1 MKIIKN
7 VYIVIIVSLFV
18 FLLVSCEKENN
29 TPILNTPN
37 NLSISEDEILSWDS
51 VKNATGYKVII
62 KNYKSGEETFDTK
75 SNSIDLFSYFR
86 NRYIY
91 QIVVYAYDETGKY
104 LESDNSEEIRY
115 QNNANFK
122 YFKIRLINDGT
133 AYEIAAA
140 DNEAISGKLIL
151 PDMYN
156 NIPITKI
163 ASLGFEKC
171 VNIKYLIIPDTITEI
186 GDNAF
191 FMCTG
196 LEKVELPDSITELK
210 DSVFA
215 YCSNLVDINIPNT
228 IKRLYCS
235 FIRGCSSLESIHI
248 PYSVEEIRP
257 SFNGCDSLKN
267 ISIDED
273 NDVYKAENSCII
285 KKEDNSLVVGTNY
298 SVIPNYVTKIGNDAF
313 VGCRLITEFTIPG
326 HVKNV
331 GVTAFQLCENLKT
344 LIIEE
349 GVEYLNGSF
358 NTVSSIEKIVIPST
372 LKTLGS
378 NPFYGLS
385 SLKSFEAPNGNDYYK
400 VEGNC
405 IIDSNASKVLY
416 AFKNNVQI
424 PSYIKTIGYY
434 TCCFY
439 EEESI
444 ILPDGIELIEEG
456 AFAGTK
462 LKEIVL
468 PSSLKVIG
476 DGAFKASSIEK
487 IIFNDKLEKI
497 DNNAFSGCT
506 NLKNVII
513 PKSVKFIGGDAFSYC
528 YCSIILYD
536 NVDVIGDY
544 AFFQDSV
551 YTTMDYLDFEEGEN
565 SKNYENA
572 WAGGTNGLLLFNCDI
587 EDDYVIGFQYF
598 RVDLSTDYVTKI
610 RFSCHMYEPKY
621 NPSIVPYRE
630 GYIFKGWTLNKD
642 TNEIAIE
649 PYNFTREEHY
659 SYIDDITMKIIE
671 KNITISN
678 DWWITEG
685 MVKNWENEQ
694 IFYAVWEKVES

>member
-1 MKIIKN
+1 MKTIKN
-7 VYIVIIVSLFV
+7 VFIVIIVSLFV

-29 TPILNTPN
+29 IPILNIPN
-37 NLSISEDEILSWDS
+37 NLSISEDEVLSWDS

-115 QNNANFK
+115 QNNANFN
-122 YFKIRLINDGT
+122 YFKIRLINNGT

-140 DNEAISGKLIL
+140 DNDAISGKLIL

-156 NIPITKI
+156 DIPITKI
-163 ASLGFEKC
+163 AEQGFSNC

-186 GDNAF
+186 GQYAF
-191 FMCTG
+191 YMCTG

-235 FIRGCSSLESIHI
+235 FFMGCSSLESIHI

-267 ISIDED
+267 ITIDED

-298 SVIPNYVTKIGNDAF
+298 SVIPEHVTSIGHDAF

-326 HVKNV
+326 QVKNV
-331 GVTAFQLCENLKT
+331 GESAFSLCDNLKT

-349 GVEYLNGSF
+349 GVEYLNGSLSG
-358 NTVSSIEKIVIPST
+358 VSSIERIVVPST
-372 LKTLGS
+372 LKTFGG
-378 NPFYGLS
+378 NPFCQFS
-385 SLKSFEAPNGNDYYK
+385 NFKSFETPNGNDYYK

-405 IIDSNASKVLY
+405 IIEINESRVLC

-424 PSYIKTIGYY
+424 PSYIKTIGR
-434 TCCFY
+434 FSFAQY
-439 EEESI
+439 ECDSI
-444 ILPDGIELIEEG
+444 VLPDGIELIEEG
-456 AFAGTK
+456 AFLETN
-462 LKEIVL
+462 LREIIL
-468 PSSLKVIG
+468 PSSLKEIG
-476 DGAFKASSIEK
+476 EFAFASSEISN
-487 IIFNDKLEKI
+487 IVFNDKLEKI
-497 DNNAFSGCT
+497 DGCAFTCCA

-513 PKSVKFIGGDAFSYC
+513 PKSVKFIGPDAFSYC

-536 NVDVIGDY
+536 NVETIWNY

-551 YTTMDYLDFEEGEN
+551 YTTMDYLDFEEGEKF
-565 SKNYENA
+565 KNYGDA

-587 EDDYVIGFQYF
+587 EDDYVTGFQYF
-598 RVDLSTDYVTKI
+598 RVDLSTDDYVSKPRT
-610 RFSCHMYEPKY
+610 SCHMFAPKSI
-621 NPSIVPYRE
+621 PSIVPYRE

-642 TNEIAIE
+642 TNEIVIE
-649 PYNFTREEHY
+649 PYNVTRDETY
-659 SYIDDITMKIIE
+659 DYPLPDSIE
-671 KNITISN
+671 KTTTISN

-694 IFYAVWEKVES
+694 IFYAVWEKVE

>member
-1 MKIIKN
+1 MKTIKN
-7 VYIVIIVSLFV
+7 IFCIIIVSLFV

-37 NLSISEDEILSWDS
+37 NLSISENETLSWDS

-75 SNSIDLFSYFR
+75 TNSIDLFSYFR

-122 YFKIRLINDGT
+122 YFKIRLFNDGT

-140 DNEAISGKLIL
+140 DTEAVSGKLIL

-163 ASLGFEKC
+163 AEQGFSNC

-191 FMCTG
+191 SMCTR

-210 DSVFA
+210 NSEFA

-228 IKRLYCS
+228 IKRLYFSC
-235 FIRGCSSLESIHI
+235 IRGCSSLESIHI

-267 ISIDED
+267 ITIDED

-298 SVIPNYVTKIGNDAF
+298 SVIPEYVTSICRAAF
-313 VGCRLITEFTIPG
+313 EGCRLMTEFTIPG
-326 HVKNV
+326 NVKNV
-331 GVTAFQLCENLKT
+331 GEFAFSLCDGLKT

-349 GVEYLNGSF
+349 GVEYLNGCF
-358 NTVSSIEKIVIPST
+358 NTASSTERIVIPST
-372 LKTLGS
+372 LKSLGG
-378 NPFYGLS
+378 NPFHKVANLQ
-385 SLKSFEAPNGNDYYK
+385 SFEIPNGNDYYK

-405 IIDSNASKVLY
+405 VIDIDESKVLC

-424 PSYIKTIGYY
+424 PSYIKTIGIYSFR
-434 TCCFY
+434 FY
-439 EEESI
+439 EEESVF
-444 ILPDGIELIEEG
+444 LPDGIELIDEG
-456 AFAGTK
+456 AFLEAN
-462 LKEIVL
+462 LREIIL
-468 PSSLKVIG
+468 PSSLKEIG
-476 DGAFKASSIEK
+476 EFAFASSK
-487 IIFNDKLEKI
+487 ISNIVFNDKLEKI
-497 DNNAFSGCT
+497 DNNAFTCCT

-528 YCSIILYD
+528 FCSIILYD

-551 YTTMDYLDFEEGEN
+551 YTTMDYYDFAEGEKA
-565 SKNYENA
+565 KNYGNP
-572 WAGGTNGLLLFNCDI
+572 WAGSTNGLLLFNCDI
-587 EDDYVIGFQYF
+587 EDDYVTGFQYF
-598 RVDLSTDYVTKI
+598 IVDLSTDDYVSKPRT
-610 RFSCHMYEPKY
+610 SCHMFAPKSI
-621 NPSIVPYRE
+621 PSIVPYRE

-642 TNEIAIE
+642 TNEIVIE
-649 PYNFTREEHY
+649 PYNFTREETYDYPHPD
-659 SYIDDITMKIIE
+659 SIE
-671 KNITISN
+671 KTTTISN

-694 IFYAVWEKVES
+694 KFYAVWEKVE

>member
-1 MKIIKN
+1 MKTIKN
-7 VYIVIIVSLFV
+7 IFCIIIVSLFV
-18 FLLVSCEKENN
+18 FLFTSCEKENN

-37 NLSISEDEILSWDS
+37 NLSISEDEILSWDN

-75 SNSIDLFSYFR
+75 TNSIDLFSYFR

-140 DNEAISGKLIL
+140 DNDAISGKLIL

-163 ASLGFEKC
+163 AKQGFSNC
-171 VNIKYLIIPDTITEI
+171 VNIKYLIIPDTIIEI
-186 GDNAF
+186 GGYAF
-191 FMCTG
+191 NMCTG

-210 DSVFA
+210 HSTFA

-228 IKRLYCS
+228 VKRLECPC
-235 FIRGCSSLESIHI
+235 FIGCSSLESLHI

-267 ISIDED
+267 ITIDED

-285 KKEDNSLVVGTNY
+285 KKEDNSLVIGTNY
-298 SVIPNYVTKIGNDAF
+298 SIIPEYVTSIGHEAF
-313 VGCRLITEFTIPG
+313 QGCRLITEFTIPG
-326 HVKNV
+326 NVKNV
-331 GVTAFQLCENLKT
+331 GEFAFSLCDCLKT

-349 GVEYLNGSF
+349 GVEYLNGSLDV
-358 NTVSSIEKIVIPST
+358 VSSIERIVVPST
-372 LKTLGS
+372 LKTFGG
-378 NPFYGLS
+378 NPFCQFS
-385 SLKSFEAPNGNDYYK
+385 NFKSLETPNGSDYYK

-405 IIDSNASKVLY
+405 IIEINESKVLY
-416 AFKNNVQI
+416 AFKNDVQI
-424 PSYIKTIGYY
+424 PSYIKTIGFYS
-434 TCCFY
+434 CCFY
-439 EEESI
+439 EEDSI
-444 ILPDGIELIEEG
+444 ILPEGIELIDEG

-506 NLKNVII
+506 NLKNIII

-528 YCSIILYD
+528 YCTIILYD
-536 NVDVIGDY
+536 NVDVICNY

-551 YTTMDYLDFEEGEN
+551 YTTMDYYDFEEGEKF
-565 SKNYENA
+565 KNYENA
-572 WAGGTNGLLLFNCDI
+572 WAGSTNGLLLFNCNI
-587 EDDYVIGFQYF
+587 EDDYVTGFQYF
-598 RVDLSTDYVTKI
+598 IVDLSTDDYVRKPRT
-610 RFSCHMYEPKY
+610 SCHMYAPKS

-642 TNEIAIE
+642 TNEIVIE

-659 SYIDDITMKIIE
+659 SYIDDISLEIIE
-671 KNITISN
+671 KTLTISN

-694 IFYAVWEKVES
+694 KFYAVWEKVE